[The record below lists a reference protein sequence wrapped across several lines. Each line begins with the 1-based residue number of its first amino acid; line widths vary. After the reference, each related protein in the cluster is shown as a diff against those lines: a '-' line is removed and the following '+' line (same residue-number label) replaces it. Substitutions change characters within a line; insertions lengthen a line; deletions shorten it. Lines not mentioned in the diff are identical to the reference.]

1 MSTTK
6 IDGICALHTIITPNC
21 VRIHG
26 NNGLGAFDEAAKRLR
41 EEYKLCLEGWQ
52 RQGKIPTF
60 HVVLTVE
67 RPVDKKQDGKEGT
80 KTE

>member
-6 IDGICALHTIITPNC
+6 IDGMCALHTVITPNC

-26 NNGLGAFDEAAKRLR
+26 NNGLGAFDEAVRRLR
-41 EEYKLCLEGWQ
+41 EEYKRCLEGWQ
-52 RQGKIPTF
+52 SQGKIPTF

-67 RPVDKKQDGKEGT
+67 HPVGKKAKP
-80 KTE
+80 K